1 MKEDV
6 PFQQASNAAL
16 RLLSYRPRSEFE
28 LSGRLLKRF
37 PKEIVEKVILWLK
50 KCDLVND
57 IEFSKFWCKS
67 RISSNPR
74 SSWLL
79 KKELNAKGVGNQTI
93 SQVLIGVDDTELAYR
108 AALKS
113 AKNKSGIEFVE
124 FRNKLW
130 GYLKRR
136 GFHYELIQTTIN
148 RIWNEY
154 QHELQIIDCRNSK
167 NGLEQN

>member
-28 LSGRLLKRF
+28 LSGRLSKRF
-37 PKEIVEKVILWLK
+37 PKETVSKVVLWLRER
-50 KCDLVND
+50 DLVND
-57 IEFSKFWCKS
+57 TEFSKFWCKS
-67 RISSNPR
+67 RISSNPK
-74 SSWLL
+74 SSWFI
-79 KKELNAKGVGNQTI
+79 KKELTAKGVANETI
-93 SQVLIGVDDTELAYR
+93 SEILVGVDDRELAYV

-113 AKNKSGIEFVE
+113 AKNISGIEFVE
-124 FRNKLW
+124 FRRKLW

-136 GFHYELIQTTIN
+136 GFQYELIQATIN

-154 QHELQIIDCRNSK
+154 NHDL
-167 NGLEQN
+167 